1 MIREMKGWSRKFE
14 DPILLPDGRKLIT
27 LKHAAD
33 YIMKLQKLTM
43 AAEGRADDA
52 STRDVIARTWSIM
65 S

>member
-1 MIREMKGWSRKFE
+1 M
-14 DPILLPDGRKLIT
+14 LHGRKLIT

-33 YIMKLQKLTM
+33 YILKLPKLIM

-52 STRDVIARTWSIM
+52 STRDVIARAWSIM

>member
-1 MIREMKGWSRKFE
+1 M
-14 DPILLPDGRKLIT
+14 LPDGRKLIT

-33 YIMKLQKLTM
+33 YIMKLQKLIM